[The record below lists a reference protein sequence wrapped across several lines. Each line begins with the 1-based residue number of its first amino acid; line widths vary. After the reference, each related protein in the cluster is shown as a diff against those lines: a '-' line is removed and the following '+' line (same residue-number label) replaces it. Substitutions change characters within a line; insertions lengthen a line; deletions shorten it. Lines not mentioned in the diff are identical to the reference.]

1 MHLYYDD
8 WLTPKKGN
16 YPLPCQ
22 SIESLTY
29 DYSETKGVDRSKE
42 SRFMVMVHFPNL
54 KYRQIEHVQE
64 YDFESLVGNI
74 GGYIGLFLGY
84 SLINFPRFII
94 SLIKIIRKKLMP
106 IMQKNKREKRTQ
118 NRSLIYTQSP
128 RINPIEASEVN
139 NVESATFH
147 NQNNTQV
154 NNTAIRGL
162 KNVGNDL
169 VAVRKNETRYHKKID
184 DKKMVRIDGEVSF
197 QTSLNDYFSDERS
210 ITPRSPILKVKITEW
225 NNQAQTPCY
234 I

>member
-8 WLTPKKGN
+8 WWTPKKGN

-29 DYSETKGVDRSKE
+29 DYSETKGVDRSQQ

-94 SLIKIIRKKLMP
+94 SLLGIFRKKLVPTIRKKND
-106 IMQKNKREKRTQ
+106 QKN
-118 NRSLIYTQSP
+118 SSVSHTQSP
-128 RINPIEASEVN
+128 CINPIESSEEN
-139 NVESATFH
+139 NVDSVTIH
-147 NQNNTQV
+147 NQTKINTP
-154 NNTAIRGL
+154 ILDL
-162 KNVGNDL
+162 KNVRNEL
-169 VAVRKNETRYHKKID
+169 IAVVRK
-184 DKKMVRIDGEVSF
+184 IDGEVAF
-197 QTSLNDYFSDERS
+197 QTSPNGSTDYFSDERS
-210 ITPRSPILKVKITEW
+210 ITPRSPIRKVRITEW
-225 NNQAQTPCY
+225 NNQTQTPRY

>member
-8 WLTPKKGN
+8 WWTPKKGN

-29 DYSETKGVDRSKE
+29 DYSETKGVDKNQE
-42 SRFMVMVHFPNL
+42 SRFMVIVHFPNL

-64 YDFESLVGNI
+64 YDVESLVGNI

-94 SLIKIIRKKLMP
+94 SLLDIIRKKLVP

-118 NRSLIYTQSP
+118 KSSLNHTQSP
-128 RINPIEASEVN
+128 CINPIEASEVN
-139 NVESATFH
+139 NIDSVTLH
-147 NQNNTQV
+147 NHNNTKV
-154 NNTAIRGL
+154 NNTPILDL
-162 KNVGNDL
+162 KNVRNDL
-169 VAVRKNETRYHKKID
+169 IAVVKK
-184 DKKMVRIDGEVSF
+184 IDGEVSF
-197 QTSLNDYFSDERS
+197 QTSPNGSTDYFSDERS
-210 ITPRSPILKVKITEW
+210 ITPRSPIRKVRITEW
-225 NNQAQTPCY
+225 NNQAQTPRY

>member
-1 MHLYYDD
+1 MRYFMHLYYDD

-29 DYSETKGVDRSKE
+29 DYSETKGVDKSQE
-42 SRFMVMVHFPNL
+42 SRFMVIVHFPNL

-94 SLIKIIRKKLMP
+94 SLLKIIRKKLVP
-106 IMQKNKREKRTQ
+106 IVQKNKSEKRTQ
-118 NRSLIYTQSP
+118 KRSLSFTQSP
-128 RINPIEASEVN
+128 CINPIEESEVK
-139 NVESATFH
+139 NVESVTLH
-147 NQNNTQV
+147 NHNNTKV
-154 NNTAIRGL
+154 NNFPILDL
-162 KNVGNDL
+162 KNVRNNLIAD
-169 VAVRKNETRYHKKID
+169 VRKK
-184 DKKMVRIDGEVSF
+184 DGEVSF
-197 QTSLNDYFSDERS
+197 QTSPNSYISDERS
-210 ITPRSPILKVKITEW
+210 ITPRSPIRKVRITEW
-225 NNQAQTPCY
+225 NNQIQTPRY

>member
-29 DYSETKGVDRSKE
+29 DYSETKGVDKSQE

-94 SLIKIIRKKLMP
+94 SLLKIIRKKLVP
-106 IMQKNKREKRTQ
+106 IVQKNKSEKRTQ
-118 NRSLIYTQSP
+118 KRSLSFTQSP
-128 RINPIEASEVN
+128 CINPIEESEVK
-139 NVESATFH
+139 NVESVTLH
-147 NQNNTQV
+147 NHNNTKV
-154 NNTAIRGL
+154 NNFPILDL
-162 KNVGNDL
+162 KNVRNNLIAD
-169 VAVRKNETRYHKKID
+169 VRKK
-184 DKKMVRIDGEVSF
+184 DGEVSF
-197 QTSLNDYFSDERS
+197 QTSPNSYISDERS
-210 ITPRSPILKVKITEW
+210 ITPRSPIRKVRITEW
-225 NNQAQTPCY
+225 NNQIQTPRY